1 MENCFHSG
9 KQTVHGL
16 KCQLEKCHKNIAAAK
31 SALSLSITPMTLPTT
46 DMLPRIVKP
55 ISEEWQEIWDCCADN
70 KLGAMKP
77 TVGGYKRKTSLS
89 RHDCVL
95 INRLRIGHT
104 RLTLLAHSY
113 LLLGDDQPERS
124 TCQCPLTV
132 KHILIEC
139 VDSNDVRNKYF
150 VVSSMKDLFENIITE
165 YH

>member
-1 MENCFHSG
+1 MRI
-9 KQTVHGL
+9 T
-16 KCQLEKCHKNIAAAK
+16 AAALRCG
-31 SALSLSITPMTLPTT
+31 SQILPASYTNACLLPASILQVAPAT
-46 DMLPRIVKP
+46 DMLPRVMKL

-70 KLGAMKP
+70 KLRAIKP

-104 RLTLLAHSY
+104 RLTHSY
-113 LLLGDDQPERS
+113 LLLSDDQPECG

-139 VDSNDVRNKYF
+139 VDLNHVRNKYF
-150 VVSSMKDLFENIITE
+150 VSPQ
-165 YH
+165 